1 MEEEERWARLK
12 YKDKKKKK
20 DQESE
25 DLLVA
30 GSIWPRGLLCCSAVL
45 GIYKGLELAA
55 GSILN
60 SL

>member
-1 MEEEERWARLK
+1 MEEEGRWARLK
-12 YKDKKKKK
+12 YKDKTNDK
-20 DQESE
+20 ESE

-30 GSIWPRGLLCCSAVL
+30 SSIWPRGFLCCSTVL
-45 GIYKGLELAA
+45 EIYKGLELAA